1 LWYETA
7 LMSVRGRLVFAL
19 IFAPALATAGCGPIE
34 YVNHTTLGATPKLDA
49 ARAADA
55 EKWSPYWWTRAVEY
69 QHKSREEAAYA
80 HFQAANHFGELSE
93 EAATKAREEAL
104 RRAADPAAAAKE
116 MGPID
121 GGTVETPKH
130 EDEKAPPAKKKGMAP
145 VEDGS

>member
-1 LWYETA
+1 
-7 LMSVRGRLVFAL
+7 MSARGWLAGLAVAF
-19 IFAPALATAGCGPIE
+19 ATAACGPIE
-34 YVNHTTLGATPKLDA
+34 YINHSTLGATPKLEA

-69 QHKSREEAAYA
+69 LHKSREEAAYA
-80 HFQAANHFGELSE
+80 HFQAANRFGQLSE
-93 EAATKAREEAL
+93 EAAEKAREEAL

-121 GGTVETPKH
+121 GGKIE
-130 EDEKAPPAKKKGMAP
+130 APTSDDAAPDGNAKKKKGGMAP

>member
-1 LWYETA
+1 
-7 LMSVRGRLVFAL
+7 MSARGWLAGLAVVFA
-19 IFAPALATAGCGPIE
+19 TAACGPIE

-55 EKWSPYWWTRAVEY
+55 EKWSPYWWTRAVQY
-69 QHKSREEAAYA
+69 LHKSKEEAAYA
-80 HFQAANHFGELSE
+80 HFQAANRFGELSE
-93 EAATKAREEAL
+93 EAADKAREEAL

-121 GGTVETPKH
+121 GGTIDAPKA
-130 EDEKAPPAKKKGMAP
+130 DDKAPAKPNPKGMVP